1 MQGVF
6 YRVIPLNIEVENQE
20 VGLEII
26 NDKFRLRIC
35 AIQKNGLQVCCGNVV
50 SIYEKNAI
58 GSYVLDK
65 HHGVNEV
72 LGKALKLVE
81 DSRPIIL

>member
-1 MQGVF
+1 M
-6 YRVIPLNIEVENQE
+6 PS
-20 VGLEII
+20 
-26 NDKFRLRIC
+26 K
-35 AIQKNGLQVCCGNVV
+35 KNGLQVCCGNVV